1 MATLLGKRSII
12 KSISLSPSLL
22 FSLPPTPSVAANVIE
37 RIFRGHSKRLFFY
50 RVQKF
55 KQEKRRL
62 ATFTYFILQI
72 QKSFRGYYSRKYRQ
86 NHASRKRYLQHV
98 VLVGQEVRESMNHY
112 VKQQNEMTE
121 KESERKKQKEFK
133 DLTENLHHL
142 VSTKQIRGVYQP
154 PSHLLE
160 VGLLI

>member
-1 MATLLGKRSII
+1 M
-12 KSISLSPSLL
+12 
-22 FSLPPTPSVAANVIE
+22 AANIIE
-37 RIFRGHSKRLFFY
+37 RLFRGYSKRLFFY
-50 RVQKF
+50 RLQKL

-62 ATFTYFILQI
+62 ASFTYFILQI

-98 VLVGQEVRESMNHY
+98 VLVGQEVRESMNQY
-112 VKQQNEMTE
+112 VKEQNEM
-121 KESERKKQKEFK
+121 KERELERKKQQEFK

-160 VGLLI
+160 VRLGNSHESQLLL